1 MNYNLGKIVSLD
13 FVKSN
18 HSTKIDLKLKKKYK
32 VIIAIL
38 ESKKELSLLYKRSM
52 NLKEMYK
59 MSPSLSISDVSV
71 PDAAVPPGGGRVR
84 TSGYTGEIDTVR
96 GIPSGERDDWRH
108 VRRGAYCR

>member
-1 MNYNLGKIVSLD
+1 
-13 FVKSN
+13 
-18 HSTKIDLKLKKKYK
+18 
-32 VIIAIL
+32 
-38 ESKKELSLLYKRSM
+38 M

-84 TSGYTGEIDTVR
+84 TSGYTGEIDTVW